1 MLKASAGI
9 DASHQT
15 GSNHCAFT
23 LCRHDGILAFFEI
36 AAQGE
41 RIVPQLRQGEVPKD
55 ILTGISITCLIFA
68 ISVYMPI
75 FGFFCSLFIPL
86 PILFYR
92 LKLGRKTGLIIPI
105 VTIFIMVMIFGK
117 FSIDLLFFIELMFLG
132 FALSELLEI
141 DLTIEKTV
149 LYACAAVFIT
159 GLVGLFLYGQMT
171 HRGMVVLASE
181 YVDKNLQLT
190 LTLYKN
196 MGVSEENIQMI
207 SDSLPHIQYVLVRI
221 IPALVFASTL
231 FVSWT
236 NLLMARTILK
246 VKGLVFPEFGLLDL
260 WRPPEILVW
269 GVIGCGLVLIVPNG
283 SLKLVGLNGLITLL
297 TVYFFAGIAIVS
309 YFFEKKRFPRILRFF
324 LYSMIGLQQFIL
336 LMVIGLGFFDVWLN
350 FRKLELKTPKKN
362 E

>member
-1 MLKASAGI
+1 
-9 DASHQT
+9 
-15 GSNHCAFT
+15 
-23 LCRHDGILAFFEI
+23 
-36 AAQGE
+36 
-41 RIVPQLRQGEVPKD
+41 VPQLKQGQIPKD
-55 ILTGISITCLIFA
+55 ILTGTAIACLIFA
-68 ISVYMPI
+68 ISVYIPI
-75 FGFFCSLFIPL
+75 FGFFCSFFIPL

-105 VTIFIMVMIFGK
+105 VTLFIMVMIFGK

-132 FALSELLEI
+132 FALGELLEI

-149 LYACAAVFIT
+149 LYACAAVFVT
-159 GLVGLFLYGQMT
+159 GLMGLFLYGQLT
-171 HRGMVVLASE
+171 HMGIVALASE

-190 LTLYKN
+190 LALYKN

-207 SDSLPHIQYVLVRI
+207 SDSLPHIQYVLIRI

-236 NLLMARTILK
+236 NLLMARTILNTK
-246 VKGLVFPEFGLLDL
+246 SAFFSAFGLLNR

-269 GVIGCGLVLIVPNG
+269 GVIGCGLVLLIPNS
-283 SLKLVGLNGLITLL
+283 SLKLLGLNGLITLL

-309 YFFEKKRFPRILRFF
+309 FFFEKKRFPRIFRIF

-336 LMVIGLGFFDVWLN
+336 LMVIGLGFIDVWLN
-350 FRKLELKTPKKN
+350 FRKLELKTSQKN

>member
-9 DASHQT
+9 GTGNKA

-23 LCRHDGILAFFEI
+23 LCRRNGILAFFEI

-41 RIVPQLRQGEVPKD
+41 RIVPQLRQGEVPKN
-55 ILTGISITCLIFA
+55 ILTGIAITCLIFA

-92 LKLGRKTGLIIPI
+92 IKLGRKTGLIIPI
-105 VTIFIMVMIFGK
+105 VTTFIMVTIFGK
-117 FSIDLLFFIELMFLG
+117 FSIDLLFFMELMFLG
-132 FALSELLEI
+132 FTLGELLEI
-141 DLTIEKTV
+141 DLTIDKTV
-149 LYACAAVFIT
+149 LYACTAVFII
-159 GLVGLFLYGQMT
+159 GLAGLFFYSQT
-171 HRGMVVLASE
+171 VHRGMVVLASE

-190 LTLYKN
+190 LALYEN

-221 IPALVFASTL
+221 IPSLVFASTL

-236 NLLMARTILK
+236 NLLMARTILRA
-246 VKGLVFPEFGLLDL
+246 KGIVFPEFGLLKQ

-269 GVIGCGLVLIVPNG
+269 GVIGCGLVLLIPNG

-297 TVYFFAGIAIVS
+297 TVYFFSGIAIVS
-309 YFFEKKRFPRILRFF
+309 YFFEKKRFPRILRLF

-336 LMVIGLGFFDVWLN
+336 LVVIGLGFFDVWLN
-350 FRKLELKTPKKN
+350 FRKLELEKPKKN
-362 E
+362 D